1 MKKTKICPKCQ
12 SKNIGDID
20 ESIKRVVIHHYVC
33 FNCGYVELYI
43 SDEKTLKKIENK
55 TGK

>member
-1 MKKTKICPKCQ
+1 MKKTKICQKCQ